1 MLSDLVN
8 ILEVKSFAQLL
19 EKAQKLTKTLEEC
32 QSQLQAM
39 ESKVI
44 KAELLSGEKKSD
56 QYFEVI
62 LKVASDLNFK
72 MV

>member
-1 MLSDLVN
+1 
-8 ILEVKSFAQLL
+8 VKSFTQLW

-44 KAELLSGEKKSD
+44 KTELLSGEIKSD

-72 MV
+72 TV